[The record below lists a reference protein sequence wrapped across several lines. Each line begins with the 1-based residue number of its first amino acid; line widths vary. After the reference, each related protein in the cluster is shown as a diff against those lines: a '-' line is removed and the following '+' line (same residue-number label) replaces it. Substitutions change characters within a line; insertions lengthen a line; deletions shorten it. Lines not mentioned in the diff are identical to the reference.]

1 MLALALFL
9 ATSLLGTSLL
19 AGCSSKLT
27 DPGPA
32 TIEPASA
39 ATSPPPDRP
48 PAGDVLALTGRP
60 TAALFDPTTSSLA
73 VFTPGAD
80 PQAPVTLT
88 IIGPAGAARPV
99 ALPAGTTAIAGD
111 GKGAVYATTRGGFV
125 TVDLA
130 TGGLAATTIDG
141 HDATDFTAVARR
153 VDGRLLVGSAAGA
166 VYVLADQ
173 TSSGQTGSGQ
183 TSSGQTGSDQTSSG
197 QTGSDQTRVTA
208 ETTIFSRVDAIVT
221 EGETAVVLDRAQ
233 TSVTALN
240 QQGAVQQAL
249 RAGLGATTIAADPA
263 GRVLVTDTRGGQL
276 LVFSVDPLIQR
287 QGYPIGESPYAIAS
301 SNTLVWVSQTAIN
314 SVAGYDLGTGIP
326 VEKVRYPTVRQPN
339 SLAFDEVSG
348 TLYVVS
354 GSGDGIQVIRDAA
367 GAP

>member
-1 MLALALFL
+1 MALLLAA
-9 ATSLLGTSLL
+9 SLL

-32 TIEPASA
+32 TIEPAGA
-39 ATSPPPDRP
+39 AVSPPAGRP
-48 PAGDVLALTGRP
+48 PVGDVLALGGRA
-60 TAALFDPTTSSLA
+60 TAALFDAATSSLV
-73 VFTPGAD
+73 VFTPGTD
-80 PQAPVTLT
+80 PPTPGTLT
-88 IIGPAGAARPV
+88 IVGPTGAARPV
-99 ALPAGTTAIAGD
+99 MLPAGATAIAGN
-111 GKGAVYATTRGGFV
+111 GEGAVYATIRGGFV

-130 TGGLAATTIDG
+130 TGRLTETAIDG
-141 HDATDFTAVARR
+141 HGATDFTALTRR
-153 VDGRLLVGSAAGA
+153 ADGRLLVGSAAGA
-166 VYVLADQ
+166 VYVLADH
-173 TSSGQTGSGQ
+173 
-183 TSSGQTGSDQTSSG
+183 TGSDQAGSI
-197 QTGSDQTRVTA
+197 QTGVTA

-221 EGETAVVLDRAQ
+221 EGETAVVLDRGQ

-240 QQGAVQQAL
+240 QQGAAQQAL

-287 QGYPIGESPYAIAS
+287 QGYPIGESPYAIAGS
-301 SNTLVWVSQTAIN
+301 KTLVWVSQTGIN

-354 GSGDGIQVIRDAA
+354 GSGDGIQVIRNAA
-367 GAP
+367 GTP

>member
-1 MLALALFL
+1 MALLLAA
-9 ATSLLGTSLL
+9 SLL

-39 ATSPPPDRP
+39 AVSPPPGRP
-48 PAGDVLALTGRP
+48 PVGDVLALGGRA
-60 TAALFDPTTSSLA
+60 TAALFDAATSSLV
-73 VFTPGAD
+73 VFTPGTD
-80 PQAPVTLT
+80 PPTPGTLT
-88 IIGPAGAARPV
+88 IVGPTGAARPV
-99 ALPAGTTAIAGD
+99 MLPAGATAIAGN
-111 GKGAVYATTRGGFV
+111 GEGAVYATIRGGFV

-130 TGGLAATTIDG
+130 TGRLTETAIDG
-141 HDATDFTAVARR
+141 HGATDFTALTRR
-153 VDGRLLVGSAAGA
+153 ADGRLLVGSAAGA
-166 VYVLADQ
+166 VYVLADH
-173 TSSGQTGSGQ
+173 
-183 TSSGQTGSDQTSSG
+183 TGSDQAGSI
-197 QTGSDQTRVTA
+197 QTGVTA

-221 EGETAVVLDRAQ
+221 EGETAVVLDRGQ

-240 QQGAVQQAL
+240 QQGAAQQAL

-287 QGYPIGESPYAIAS
+287 QGYPIGESPYAIAGS
-301 SNTLVWVSQTAIN
+301 KTLVWVSQTGIN

-354 GSGDGIQVIRDAA
+354 GSGDGIQVIRNAA
-367 GAP
+367 GTP

>member
-1 MLALALFL
+1 MSGILATSSGILALALLL
-9 ATSLLGTSLL
+9 AASLL

-39 ATSPPPDRP
+39 AVSPPPGRP
-48 PAGDVLALTGRP
+48 PVGDVLALGGRA
-60 TAALFDPTTSSLA
+60 TAALFDAATSSLV
-73 VFTPGAD
+73 VFTPGTD
-80 PQAPVTLT
+80 PPTPGTLT
-88 IIGPAGAARPV
+88 IVGPTGAARPV
-99 ALPAGTTAIAGD
+99 MLPAGATAIAGN
-111 GKGAVYATTRGGFV
+111 GEGAVYATIRGGFV

-130 TGGLAATTIDG
+130 TGRLTETAIDG
-141 HDATDFTAVARR
+141 HGATDFTALTRR
-153 VDGRLLVGSAAGA
+153 ADGRLLVGSAAGA
-166 VYVLADQ
+166 VYVLADH
-173 TSSGQTGSGQ
+173 
-183 TSSGQTGSDQTSSG
+183 TGSDQAGSI
-197 QTGSDQTRVTA
+197 QTGVTA

-221 EGETAVVLDRAQ
+221 EGETAVVLDRGQ

-240 QQGAVQQAL
+240 QQGAAQQAL
-249 RAGLGATTIAADPA
+249 RAGLGATSIAADPA

-287 QGYPIGESPYAIAS
+287 QGYPIGESPYAIAGS
-301 SNTLVWVSQTAIN
+301 KTLVWVSQTGIN

-326 VEKVRYPTVRQPN
+326 VEIVRYPTVRQPN

-354 GSGDGIQVIRDAA
+354 GSGDGIQVIRNAA
-367 GAP
+367 GTP

>member
-1 MLALALFL
+1 MSGTLALALIL
-9 ATSLLGTSLL
+9 AASLL

-32 TIEPASA
+32 TIEPAGA
-39 ATSPPPDRP
+39 AASPPPERP
-48 PAGDVLALTGRP
+48 PVGDVLALGGRP
-60 TAALFDPTTSSLA
+60 TAALFDTATSSLV
-73 VFTPGAD
+73 VFTPGTD
-80 PQAPVTLT
+80 PPAPGALT
-88 IIGPAGAARPV
+88 IVGPNGAVRPVVLPAGA
-99 ALPAGTTAIAGD
+99 TAIAGD
-111 GKGAVYATTRGGFV
+111 GEGAVYATIRGGFV

-130 TGGLAATTIDG
+130 TGRLTETAIDG
-141 HDATDFTAVARR
+141 HGATDFTALTRR
-153 VDGRLLVGSAAGA
+153 ADGRLLVGSAAGA

-173 TSSGQTGSGQ
+173 TD
-183 TSSGQTGSDQTSSG
+183 SGQTGSDQTGSI
-197 QTGSDQTRVTA
+197 QTGSIQTGVTA
-208 ETTIFSRVDAIVT
+208 QTSIFSRVDAIVT
-221 EGETAVVLDRAQ
+221 EGETAVVLDRGQ

-240 QQGAVQQAL
+240 QQGAAQQAL

-287 QGYPIGESPYAIAS
+287 QGYPVGESPYALAGS
-301 SNTLVWVSQTAIN
+301 KTLVWVSQTGIN

-354 GSGDGIQVIRDAA
+354 GSGDGIQVIRNAA
-367 GAP
+367 GTP

>member
-32 TIEPASA
+32 TIEPAGA

-80 PQAPVTLT
+80 PQAPGTLT

-173 TSSGQTGSGQ
+173 TSSGQTGSD
-183 TSSGQTGSDQTSSG
+183 QTGSG

>member
-1 MLALALFL
+1 MVLALLL
-9 ATSLLGTSLL
+9 GTSLLGTSLLGTSLL

-32 TIEPASA
+32 TIDPAGA
-39 ATSPPPDRP
+39 ATSPTPDRP

-60 TAALFDPTTSSLA
+60 SAALFDPTTSSLA

-80 PQAPVTLT
+80 PQAPGTLT

-111 GKGAVYATTRGGFV
+111 RKGAVYATTRGGFV

-173 TSSGQTGSGQ
+173 TSSGQT
-183 TSSGQTGSDQTSSG
+183 SSGQTGSG
-197 QTGSDQTRVTA
+197 QTRVTA

-314 SVAGYDLGTGIP
+314 SVAGYDLGSGIP

>member
-1 MLALALFL
+1 MVLALLL
-9 ATSLLGTSLL
+9 GTSLLGTSLL

-32 TIEPASA
+32 TIDPAGA
-39 ATSPPPDRP
+39 ATSPTPDRP

-60 TAALFDPTTSSLA
+60 SAALFDPTTSSLA

-80 PQAPVTLT
+80 PQAPGTLT

-166 VYVLADQ
+166 VYVLADHTSSDQ
-173 TSSGQTGSGQ
+173 TSSN
-183 TSSGQTGSDQTSSG
+183 QTGSDQTSSG
-197 QTGSDQTRVTA
+197 QTRVTA

-314 SVAGYDLGTGIP
+314 SVAGYDLGSGIP

>member
-9 ATSLLGTSLL
+9 AASLLGTSLV

-32 TIEPASA
+32 TIEPAGA
-39 ATSPPPDRP
+39 AASPPPERP
-48 PAGDVLALTGRP
+48 PVGDVLALGGRP
-60 TAALFDPTTSSLA
+60 TAALFDTATSSLV
-73 VFTPGAD
+73 VFTPGTD
-80 PQAPVTLT
+80 PPTPGTLT
-88 IIGPAGAARPV
+88 IVGPTGAARPV
-99 ALPAGTTAIAGD
+99 MLPAGATAIAGN
-111 GKGAVYATTRGGFV
+111 GEGAVYATIRGGFV

-130 TGGLAATTIDG
+130 TGRLTETAIEG
-141 HDATDFTAVARR
+141 HGATDFTALTRR
-153 VDGRLLVGSAAGA
+153 ADGRLLVGSAAGA

-173 TSSGQTGSGQ
+173 T
-183 TSSGQTGSDQTSSG
+183 GSDQTGSI
-197 QTGSDQTRVTA
+197 QTGVIA

-221 EGETAVVLDRAQ
+221 EGETAVVLDRGQ

-240 QQGAVQQAL
+240 QQGAAQQAL

-263 GRVLVTDTRGGQL
+263 GRVLVADTRGGQL

-287 QGYPIGESPYAIAS
+287 QGYPIGESPYAIAGS
-301 SNTLVWVSQTAIN
+301 KTLVWVSQTGIN

-354 GSGDGIQVIRDAA
+354 GSGDGIQVIRNAA
-367 GAP
+367 GTP

>member
-1 MLALALFL
+1 MVLALI
-9 ATSLLGTSLL
+9 LGTSLL

-32 TIEPASA
+32 TIDPAGA

-48 PAGDVLALTGRP
+48 PAGDVLALTGQP

-80 PQAPVTLT
+80 PQAPGTLT

-173 TSSGQTGSGQ
+173 TSSGQTS
-183 TSSGQTGSDQTSSG
+183 
-197 QTGSDQTRVTA
+197 SDQTRVTA

-314 SVAGYDLGTGIP
+314 SVAGYDLGSGIP

>member
-9 ATSLLGTSLL
+9 ATSLL

-32 TIEPASA
+32 TIDPAGA

-60 TAALFDPTTSSLA
+60 SAALFDPTTSSLV

-80 PQAPVTLT
+80 PQAPGTLT

-166 VYVLADQ
+166 VYILADQ
-173 TSSGQTGSGQ
+173 TSSGQ

-197 QTGSDQTRVTA
+197 QTGSDQTGSNQTRVTA

-314 SVAGYDLGTGIP
+314 SVAGYDLGSGIP

>member
-9 ATSLLGTSLL
+9 ATSLL

-32 TIEPASA
+32 TIEPAGA

-48 PAGDVLALTGRP
+48 PAGDVLALTGQP

-80 PQAPVTLT
+80 PQAPGTLT

-173 TSSGQTGSGQ
+173 TSSGQTGSD
-183 TSSGQTGSDQTSSG
+183 QTGSN
-197 QTGSDQTRVTA
+197 QTRVTA

>member
-32 TIEPASA
+32 TIEPAGA

-80 PQAPVTLT
+80 PQAPGTLT

-141 HDATDFTAVARR
+141 HDATEFTAVARR

-173 TSSGQTGSGQ
+173 TSSGQTD
-183 TSSGQTGSDQTSSG
+183 SGQTGSDQTGSD
-197 QTGSDQTRVTA
+197 QTGSNQTRVTA

>member
-1 MLALALFL
+1 
-9 ATSLLGTSLL
+9 LGTSLL

-32 TIEPASA
+32 TIEPAGA

-48 PAGDVLALTGRP
+48 PAGDVLALTGQP

-80 PQAPVTLT
+80 PQAPGTLT

-141 HDATDFTAVARR
+141 HDTTDFTAVARR

-166 VYVLADQ
+166 VYILADQ
-173 TSSGQTGSGQ
+173 TSSNQ
-183 TSSGQTGSDQTSSG
+183 TSSG
-197 QTGSDQTRVTA
+197 QTRVTA

-314 SVAGYDLGTGIP
+314 SVAGYDLGSGIP

>member
-1 MLALALFL
+1 MVLALLL
-9 ATSLLGTSLL
+9 GTSLLGTSLL

-32 TIEPASA
+32 TIEPAGA

-60 TAALFDPTTSSLA
+60 SAALFDPTTSSLA

-80 PQAPVTLT
+80 PQAPGTLT

-173 TSSGQTGSGQ
+173 TSSGQT
-183 TSSGQTGSDQTSSG
+183 SSGQTGSG
-197 QTGSDQTRVTA
+197 QTRVTA

-314 SVAGYDLGTGIP
+314 SVAGYDLGSGIP

>member
-9 ATSLLGTSLL
+9 ATSLL

-32 TIEPASA
+32 TIEPAGA

-73 VFTPGAD
+73 VFTPGTD
-80 PQAPVTLT
+80 PQAPGTLT

-141 HDATDFTAVARR
+141 HDATEFTAVARR

-173 TSSGQTGSGQ
+173 T
-183 TSSGQTGSDQTSSG
+183 GSDQTDSG

>member
-1 MLALALFL
+1 LALLLAAL
-9 ATSLLGTSLL
+9 LLGTSLL

-32 TIEPASA
+32 TIEPAGA
-39 ATSPPPDRP
+39 AASPPPGRP
-48 PAGDVLALTGRP
+48 PVGDVLALGGRA
-60 TAALFDPTTSSLA
+60 TAALFDTATSSLV
-73 VFTPGAD
+73 VFTPGTD
-80 PQAPVTLT
+80 PPTPGTLT
-88 IIGPAGAARPV
+88 IVGPTGAARPV
-99 ALPAGTTAIAGD
+99 MLPAGATAIAGN
-111 GKGAVYATTRGGFV
+111 GEGAVYATIRGGFV

-130 TGGLAATTIDG
+130 TGRLTETAIEG
-141 HDATDFTAVARR
+141 HGATDFTALTRR
-153 VDGRLLVGSAAGA
+153 ADGRLLVGSAAGA

-173 TSSGQTGSGQ
+173 T
-183 TSSGQTGSDQTSSG
+183 GSDQTGSI
-197 QTGSDQTRVTA
+197 QTGVIA
-208 ETTIFSRVDAIVT
+208 ETAIFSRVDAIVT
-221 EGETAVVLDRAQ
+221 EGETAVVLDRGQ

-240 QQGAVQQAL
+240 QQGTAQQAL

-287 QGYPIGESPYAIAS
+287 QGYPIGESPYAIAGS
-301 SNTLVWVSQTAIN
+301 KTLVWVSQTGIN

-354 GSGDGIQVIRDAA
+354 GSGDGIQVIRNAA
-367 GAP
+367 GTP

>member
-1 MLALALFL
+1 
-9 ATSLLGTSLL
+9 
-19 AGCSSKLT
+19 
-27 DPGPA
+27 
-32 TIEPASA
+32 
-39 ATSPPPDRP
+39 
-48 PAGDVLALTGRP
+48 
-60 TAALFDPTTSSLA
+60 
-73 VFTPGAD
+73 
-80 PQAPVTLT
+80 
-88 IIGPAGAARPV
+88 
-99 ALPAGTTAIAGD
+99 
-111 GKGAVYATTRGGFV
+111 V

-130 TGGLAATTIDG
+130 TGRLTETAIDG
-141 HDATDFTAVARR
+141 HGATDFTARARR
-153 VDGRLLVGSAAGA
+153 ADGRLLVGSAAGA

-173 TSSGQTGSGQ
+173 T
-183 TSSGQTGSDQTSSG
+183 GSDQTG
-197 QTGSDQTRVTA
+197 VTA

-221 EGETAVVLDRAQ
+221 EGETAVVMDRGQ

-240 QQGAVQQAL
+240 QQGAAQQAL

-287 QGYPIGESPYAIAS
+287 QGYPIGESPYAIAGS
-301 SNTLVWVSQTAIN
+301 KTLVWVSQTGIN

-354 GSGDGIQVIRDAA
+354 GSGDGIQVIRNAA
-367 GAP
+367 GTP

>member
-9 ATSLLGTSLL
+9 ATSLL

-32 TIEPASA
+32 TIEPAGA

-73 VFTPGAD
+73 VFTPGTD
-80 PQAPVTLT
+80 PQAPGTLT

-173 TSSGQTGSGQ
+173 TSSGQTG
-183 TSSGQTGSDQTSSG
+183 SG

>member
-9 ATSLLGTSLL
+9 ATSLL

-32 TIEPASA
+32 TIEPAGA

-80 PQAPVTLT
+80 PQAPGTLT

-173 TSSGQTGSGQ
+173 TSSGQT
-183 TSSGQTGSDQTSSG
+183 DSG

-276 LVFSVDPLIQR
+276 MVFSVDPLIQR

>member
-1 MLALALFL
+1 VPGILALALLL
-9 ATSLLGTSLL
+9 AASLLGTSLL

-32 TIEPASA
+32 TIEPAGA
-39 ATSPPPDRP
+39 AVSPPPGRP
-48 PAGDVLALTGRP
+48 PVGDVLALGGRA
-60 TAALFDPTTSSLA
+60 TAALFDTATSSLV
-73 VFTPGAD
+73 VFTPGSD
-80 PQAPVTLT
+80 PPTPGTLT
-88 IIGPAGAARPV
+88 IVGPTGAARPV
-99 ALPAGTTAIAGD
+99 MLPAGATAIAGN
-111 GKGAVYATTRGGFV
+111 GEGAVYATLRGGFV

-130 TGGLAATTIDG
+130 TGRLTETAIEG
-141 HDATDFTAVARR
+141 HGATDFTALTRR
-153 VDGRLLVGSAAGA
+153 ADGRLLVGSAAGA

-173 TSSGQTGSGQ
+173 T
-183 TSSGQTGSDQTSSG
+183 GSDQTGSI
-197 QTGSDQTRVTA
+197 QTGVIA
-208 ETTIFSRVDAIVT
+208 ETAIFSRVDAIVT
-221 EGETAVVLDRAQ
+221 EGETAVVLDRGQ

-240 QQGAVQQAL
+240 QQGAAQQAL

-287 QGYPIGESPYAIAS
+287 QGYPIGESPYAIAGS
-301 SNTLVWVSQTAIN
+301 KTLVWVSQTGIN

-354 GSGDGIQVIRDAA
+354 GSGDGIQVIRNAA
-367 GAP
+367 GTP

>member
-32 TIEPASA
+32 TIEPAGA

-80 PQAPVTLT
+80 PQAPGTLT

-141 HDATDFTAVARR
+141 HDATEFTAVARR

-173 TSSGQTGSGQ
+173 TGSGQ
-183 TSSGQTGSDQTSSG
+183 TSSGQTGSG

>member
-1 MLALALFL
+1 M
-9 ATSLLGTSLL
+9 G
-19 AGCSSKLT
+19 
-27 DPGPA
+27 
-32 TIEPASA
+32 
-39 ATSPPPDRP
+39 
-48 PAGDVLALTGRP
+48 GRA
-60 TAALFDPTTSSLA
+60 TAALFDTATSSLV
-73 VFTPGAD
+73 VFTPGTD
-80 PQAPVTLT
+80 PPTPGSLT
-88 IIGPAGAARPV
+88 IVGPTGAARPV
-99 ALPAGTTAIAGD
+99 MLPAGATGIAGD
-111 GKGAVYATTRGGFV
+111 GDGAVYATLRGGFV

-130 TGGLAATTIDG
+130 TGRLTQTTIDG
-141 HDATDFTAVARR
+141 HGATDFTALARR
-153 VDGRLLVGSAAGA
+153 ADGRLLVGSAAGA

-173 TSSGQTGSGQ
+173 TD
-183 TSSGQTGSDQTSSG
+183 SDQTG
-197 QTGSDQTRVTA
+197 VTA

>member
-9 ATSLLGTSLL
+9 ATSLL

-32 TIEPASA
+32 TIEPAGA

-73 VFTPGAD
+73 VFTPGTD
-80 PQAPVTLT
+80 PQAPGTLT

-173 TSSGQTGSGQ
+173 TSSGQTGSDQ
-183 TSSGQTGSDQTSSG
+183 TDSGQTGSN
-197 QTGSDQTRVTA
+197 QTRVTA
-208 ETTIFSRVDAIVT
+208 ETTVFSRVDAIVT

>member
-1 MLALALFL
+1 MVLAL
-9 ATSLLGTSLL
+9 LLGTSLL

-32 TIEPASA
+32 TIEPAGA

-48 PAGDVLALTGRP
+48 PAGDVLALGGRP
-60 TAALFDPTTSSLA
+60 SAALFDPTTSSLA

-80 PQAPVTLT
+80 PQAPGRLT

-173 TSSGQTGSGQ
+173 TSSGQTGSG
-183 TSSGQTGSDQTSSG
+183 
-197 QTGSDQTRVTA
+197 QTRVTA

-301 SNTLVWVSQTAIN
+301 SNPLVWVSQTAIN
-314 SVAGYDLGTGIP
+314 SVAGYDLGSGIP

>member
-1 MLALALFL
+1 MVLALLL
-9 ATSLLGTSLL
+9 GTSLLGTSLL

-32 TIEPASA
+32 TIDPAGA

-60 TAALFDPTTSSLA
+60 SAALFDPTTSSLA
-73 VFTPGAD
+73 VFTPGAN
-80 PQAPVTLT
+80 PQAPGTLT

-173 TSSGQTGSGQ
+173 TSSGQT
-183 TSSGQTGSDQTSSG
+183 SSGQTGSG
-197 QTGSDQTRVTA
+197 QTRVTA

-314 SVAGYDLGTGIP
+314 SVAGYDLGSGIP

>member
-32 TIEPASA
+32 TIEPAGA

-80 PQAPVTLT
+80 PQAPGTLT

-141 HDATDFTAVARR
+141 HDATEFTAVARR

-173 TSSGQTGSGQ
+173 TSSGQTG
-183 TSSGQTGSDQTSSG
+183 SG